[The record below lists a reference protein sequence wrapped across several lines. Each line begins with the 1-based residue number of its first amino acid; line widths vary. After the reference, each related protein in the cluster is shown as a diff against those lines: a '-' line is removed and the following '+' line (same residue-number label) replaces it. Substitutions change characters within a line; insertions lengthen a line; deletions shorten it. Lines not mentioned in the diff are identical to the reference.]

1 MNTKEY
7 ILNQYK
13 MYPKLELQ
21 DILKFIY
28 QSSYGCEHMVTD
40 YAEVKKR
47 IQD

>member
-28 QSSYGCEHMVTD
+28 QSSYGCELVLRQ
-40 YAEVKKR
+40 EKGLIK
-47 IQD
+47 